1 MRGFGRW
8 LAIATAALTVAH
20 ALTAC
25 AGGGKVDEQLANP
38 TQLRDN
44 RQAIALFRLANPDS
58 TCLQLGVSIG
68 QREGALYRP
77 QQTLKLTQIQ
87 VTNVL
92 EVLLAPGDY
101 HVLGFA
107 CYRARSKLEMVEPE
121 GNGLLRRSY
130 ASFSVSA
137 GEVVNLGQINLVR
150 GARSNGVFNSFTEVE
165 VKITDWPLAELERFK
180 SQRPK
185 MFAEMR
191 ARLMVAAP
199 KQNTPEAIAQKC
211 TELQRLK
218 AAGKIQGLPAECA
231 APAKAASRT

>member
-1 MRGFGRW
+1 MREFGRR
-8 LAIATAALTVAH
+8 LAFVACTLAVALS
-20 ALTAC
+20 LSAC
-25 AGGGKVDEQLANP
+25 SGGGKVDEQLAN
-38 TQLRDN
+38 TAQLRDSK
-44 RQAIALFRLANPDS
+44 QAIALFRLANPDPS
-58 TCLQLGVSIG
+58 CLQLGVSIG

-77 QQTLKLTQIQ
+77 QQTLKLTQLQ

-130 ASFSVSA
+130 ASFSVAA

-150 GARSNGVFNSFTEVE
+150 SARSKGVFNSFTDVE
-165 VKITDWPLAELERFK
+165 VQITDWPLAELDRFK

-185 MFAEMR
+185 LFAEMR
-191 ARLMVAAP
+191 ARLMTAAP
-199 KQNTPEAIAQKC
+199 KQNTPEAVTQKC
-211 TELQRLK
+211 SELQRLL

-231 APAKAASRT
+231 PARPATKM